1 MRMLI
6 AVATLTA
13 TPLVATAPAA
23 ATAGHQAAVSRVAAV
38 VTAGRARDGLAQP
51 PAAPPVPQVRDAATP
66 RRSDDAK
73 SGGETAVLPRHHPE
87 SIGTAPARAA
97 TPEAPQDRASAGSAG
112 ARAPPAAT

>member
-51 PAAPPVPQVRDAATP
+51 PAAPPVPQFRDAATP
-66 RRSDDAK
+66 RRSDDTK
-73 SGGETAVLPRHHPE
+73 SGGETAVLPRHHPDSTE
-87 SIGTAPARAA
+87 TASARAA
-97 TPEAPQDRASAGSAG
+97 TPLTPNAASAGSHG
-112 ARAPPAAT
+112 ARAPPTSI